1 MPSFDVS
8 WNKLGAIF
16 SKPTIFATD
25 LGFQGVG
32 EAGPEAVAPID
43 VLQKYV
49 AEAVDN
55 RNLNLERKL
64 DQVIG
69 LMTNYYP
76 DALRAMDRPV
86 VVGVDSV
93 DSALSD
99 KNNKVSRGW

>member
-1 MPSFDVS
+1 M
-8 WNKLGAIF
+8 
-16 SKPTIFATD
+16 
-25 LGFQGVG
+25 
-32 EAGPEAVAPID
+32 
-43 VLQKYV
+43 LQKYV

-69 LMTNYYP
+69 LMADYYP

-99 KNNKVSRGW
+99 KSSKVSRGW